1 MTDKN
6 LREEIY
12 SLTCHDGHVLP
23 EHVEQDWI
31 DRIKAAIAKDQ
42 EEKNKTKT

>member
-6 LREEIY
+6 LRETLSWII
-12 SLTCHDGHVLP
+12 LCAPHHID
-23 EHVEQDWI
+23 QDDI